1 LLNCAAKGVL
11 NIQKLNTCTEQGFLT
26 ATGIPMKLTP
36 HYLAY
41 NSEEVT
47 AAWDKK
53 LHSEHFI
60 LGNGVIG
67 LDGDSFGTQVT
78 SLSSYSGKVGLLATY
93 EKRDWYAMVFSSLLL
108 AL

>member
-1 LLNCAAKGVL
+1 LLYCASKGVL
-11 NIQKLNTCTEQGFLT
+11 NIQKLNSSTEQGFLP
-26 ATGIPMKLTP
+26 ATGIHMKLTP

-67 LDGDSFGTQVT
+67 LDGDSFGTQIT
-78 SLSSYSGKVGLLATY
+78 SPGYYSDKVGLLATY
-93 EKRDWYAMVFSSLLL
+93 EKRD
-108 AL
+108 